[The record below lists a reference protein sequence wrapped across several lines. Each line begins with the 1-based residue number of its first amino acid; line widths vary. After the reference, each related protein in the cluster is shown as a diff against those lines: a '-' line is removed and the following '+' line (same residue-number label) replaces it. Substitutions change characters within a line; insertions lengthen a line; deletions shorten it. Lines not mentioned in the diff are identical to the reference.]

1 MNTQTQSAKVSKA
14 NNGKV
19 KKVIKATQSKAS
31 EVKQV
36 SDYKKDVLQVN
47 KALKQECLK
56 FGYSVK
62 VLKQFAPITNTKH
75 IELISLIDTD
85 NNIYKQVEKNVRK
98 TKNGNYSAFYLLQY
112 IYSKCK

>member
-1 MNTQTQSAKVSKA
+1 MNTQTQSSKVSKA
-14 NNGKV
+14 NNGKA

-31 EVKQV
+31 EAKQV
-36 SDYKKDVLQVN
+36 SEYKKDVLQVN

-62 VLKQFAPITNTKH
+62 VLKQFAPITNKKH
-75 IELISLIDTD
+75 IELINLINTD
-85 NNIYKQVEKNVRK
+85 SNIYKQVEKNVRK

-112 IYSKCK
+112 IYSQCK